1 MPPAPS
7 ASPAPSG
14 PSAPWKSPNSLDLGA
29 QLYDWRGHTP
39 MVSALLTL
47 AFAEPTARSATIG
60 ILLVVWGH
68 IIRLYCAAYLG
79 ENTWS
84 RSPLPQVGEVERH
97 GPYVYVRHPLY
108 GANLLILTGYAVYS
122 GALWLT
128 VLTVLAF
135 GFQYYC
141 VAKYEDSVL
150 EEHFGESFV
159 NYVRAVPAWIPAR
172 PISWEELDWPA
183 SWAKAIATEKRTFMA
198 SGLMIIALLF
208 LG

>member
-1 MPPAPS
+1 
-7 ASPAPSG
+7 
-14 PSAPWKSPNSLDLGA
+14 
-29 QLYDWRGHTP
+29 LY
-39 MVSALLTL
+39 S
-47 AFAEPTARSATIG
+47 
-60 ILLVVWGH
+60 
-68 IIRLYCAAYLG
+68 AAYLG

-84 RSPLPQVGEVERH
+84 RSPLPQTGEVERH

-159 NYVRAVPAWIPAR
+159 DYVRAVPAWIPAR

-183 SWAKAIATEKRTFMA
+183 TWAKAIATEKRTFVA